1 MPQQQVDRYF
11 MQQALSLAAKG
22 EGYTSPNPM
31 VGAVVVKD
39 GQIVGQGYHQR
50 AGTPHA
56 EVHALRDAG
65 ELAQGATI
73 YVTLEPCCHY
83 GRTPPCT
90 EAIKK
95 AGIKRVVAAITD
107 PNPLVAGKGL
117 KLLEEAGLEVTSGVL
132 ADEATKLNEIFIKY
146 VTSKQPF
153 VVLKAAVSLDGK
165 IATVTGESQ
174 WITGPES
181 REFTHHL
188 RHRYDGILVGV
199 NTVLADNPSLTTR
212 LPGGKGKNP
221 VRIILD
227 SKARTP
233 VDANIIKYPQDTV
246 TIIAATAAAD
256 PSRVAALRQAGA
268 EVLLLPATDTGVDI
282 NQLLKELARRQITSL
297 LVEGG
302 AKVHASFIAA
312 RAVDKVYWFIA
323 PILIGGEGAPGAIG
337 GKGIEKLQQAL
348 RLKRT
353 SIHHFG
359 EDICIEGYVK

>member
-1 MPQQQVDRYF
+1 MPQQHNDQYY
-11 MQQALSLAAKG
+11 MQLALALAAKG
-22 EGYTSPNPM
+22 EGCTSPNPL

-56 EVHALRDAG
+56 EVHALKEAG
-65 ELAQGATI
+65 DLARGATI

-90 EAIKK
+90 EAIKQ
-95 AGIKRVVAAITD
+95 AGISRVVASITD

-117 KLLEEAGLEVTSGVL
+117 QLLENAGLAVTSGVL
-132 ADEATKLNEIFIKY
+132 ADEAAKLNEVFIKN
-146 VTSKQPF
+146 VATGRPF

-174 WITGPES
+174 WITGPIS
-181 REFTHHL
+181 REFTHRL

-212 LPGGKGKNP
+212 LPGGEGKNP

-233 VDANIIKYPQDTV
+233 LESNIIRHPAGTG
-246 TIIAATAAAD
+246 TIIATTAAAE
-256 PSRVAALRQAGA
+256 PARIAALRDAGA
-268 EVLLLPATDTGVDI
+268 DVLVLPSTGTGVDI
-282 NQLLKELARRQITSL
+282 NQLLKELSMRQITSI

-302 AKVHASFIAA
+302 AKVHASFISSQ
-312 RAVDKVYWFIA
+312 AVDKVYWFIA
-323 PILIGGEGAPGAIG
+323 PMLIGGEGAPGAIG

-348 RLKRT
+348 RLQRT
-353 SIHHFG
+353 TTHHFG